1 MLTCQCNK
9 GPLTSHFYIVKLWF
23 TWVFIIFFIFALKH
37 RFWELGQVSS
47 KFAAAINGQVSSKFA
62 AAKNGQVS
70 SKFAA
75 GKKNGQVSSKFAA
88 AKNGQVSSVEPQ
100 ISHFVNFTS

>member
-1 MLTCQCNK
+1 MFRCIEHETFLENNLFIMLTCQCNK

-37 RFWELGQVSS
+37 RFLEL
-47 KFAAAINGQVSSKFA
+47 GQVSSKFA

-75 GKKNGQVSSKFAA
+75 AKKWSS
-88 AKNGQVSSVEPQ
+88 
-100 ISHFVNFTS
+100 

>member
-9 GPLTSHFYIVKLWF
+9 GPLTSHFYKVKLWF

-47 KFAAAINGQVSSKFA
+47 KSAATINGQVSSKFA

-75 GKKNGQVSSKFAA
+75 GKKTVKLAVNLLQQKMVKLAGNLLQQK
-88 AKNGQVSSVEPQ
+88 KNRSR
-100 ISHFVNFTS
+100 